1 MGDFTL
7 GNSPDTLSPCHP
19 IARHPISL
27 SPCCPD
33 ILSACHLIAQTS
45 YQHVTL
51 YPKTPY
57 CLNTLS
63 HLHLSHSH
71 PISLTPYLISS
82 SPNTLSPCHPIARHP
97 ISLSPCC
104 PDIVSACHLIAQ
116 TSYQPVTLYPKTP
129 YCLDTLSHFHI
140 SHSQPI
146 SLSLS
151 HSHPISLTP
160 YLTHTLSHSHPISSL
175 LAQTPY
181 HHVTLLPGT
190 SSACHPVTP
199 DTLLPG
205 HPISLTP
212 YLISSSPNTP
222 SPCLPIAR
230 HPISLSPCYP
240 RHPIA
245 WTPYLTHTLSH
256 SYPISH
262 PISLRPY
269 LTLTL
274 FGSHPYLSLTLTLS
288 LSLSPISLSPYLT
301 HTLSRS
307 HPICVLP
314 YRPCAQ
320 EVTEGMLELE
330 RSRIETAT
338 ELEQLQDQKDN
349 LQEHLNML
357 KHTLVMVTLS
367 HACTLR
373 HASLRL
379 RFCLFLQI
387 CCTFKRSFPSD
398 EEKCHHNLYLIF
410 D

>member
-7 GNSPDTLSPCHP
+7 GNSPDNLSPCHP
-19 IARHPISL
+19 IARHPTSL
-27 SPCCPD
+27 SPGCPD

-45 YQHVTL
+45 YQPVTL
-51 YPKTPY
+51 YPKTAY
-57 CLNTLS
+57 CLDTLS
-63 HLHLSHSH
+63 HSHLSHSQPISLSLSHSH

-82 SPNTLSPCHPIARHP
+82 SPNTLSPCH
-97 ISLSPCC
+97 
-104 PDIVSACHLIAQ
+104 
-116 TSYQPVTLYPKTP
+116 
-129 YCLDTLSHFHI
+129 
-140 SHSQPI
+140 
-146 SLSLS
+146 
-151 HSHPISLTP
+151 
-160 YLTHTLSHSHPISSL
+160 
-175 LAQTPY
+175 
-181 HHVTLLPGT
+181 
-190 SSACHPVTP
+190 
-199 DTLLPG
+199 
-205 HPISLTP
+205 
-212 YLISSSPNTP
+212 
-222 SPCLPIAR
+222 PIAR

-274 FGSHPYLSLTLTLS
+274 FGSHRYLSLTLS
-288 LSLSPISLSPYLT
+288 HSDPISLSPISLSPYLT
-301 HTLSRS
+301 HTRSRS
-307 HPICVLP
+307 HPICVSP

-338 ELEQLQDQKDN
+338 ELEKLQDQKDS

-357 KHTLVMVTLS
+357 KHTLVVVTLS

-379 RFCLFLQI
+379 
-387 CCTFKRSFPSD
+387 
-398 EEKCHHNLYLIF
+398 
-410 D
+410 